1 MVIYIYLFGKCSCKN
16 SSLDTYEIAI
26 FIFYEKILNDV
37 NSISN
42 EEENDEMQWGR
53 HFVTIE
59 LINIATII
67 NTIGHESLVDD
78 VIKGEVRYYVV
89 MFTKSAIVDQEL
101 ATNSSLA
108 SVVNKY
114 KFLMKMGVETK
125 TFKHTT

>member
-1 MVIYIYLFGKCSCKN
+1 
-16 SSLDTYEIAI
+16 
-26 FIFYEKILNDV
+26 
-37 NSISN
+37 
-42 EEENDEMQWGR
+42 
-53 HFVTIE
+53 
-59 LINIATII
+59 
-67 NTIGHESLVDD
+67 
-78 VIKGEVRYYVV
+78 